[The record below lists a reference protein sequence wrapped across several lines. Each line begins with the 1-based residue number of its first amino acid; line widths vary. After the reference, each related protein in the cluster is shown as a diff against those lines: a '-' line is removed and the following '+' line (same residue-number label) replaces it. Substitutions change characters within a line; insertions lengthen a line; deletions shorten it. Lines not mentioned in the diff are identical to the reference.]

1 MDLLLNLFWSA
12 DAPTMATVGLVIL
25 ASASQIRFLHLF
37 ILYQM
42 FRRVFQYN
50 FSSLQHIPTLRD
62 VQRNV
67 CVLLDQQN
75 RRPLTI
81 DLADDVEDSCHDHGC
96 KAK

>member
-1 MDLLLNLFWSA
+1 MDLLLNLLWSA

-25 ASASQIRFLHLF
+25 ASASQIRFLHLL
-37 ILYQM
+37 ILYQV

-62 VQRNV
+62 MQRHV

-81 DLADDVEDSCHDHGC
+81 DVADNVEDFCHDRGRE
-96 KAK
+96 AE